1 VPTLC
6 LALPKGIH
14 LMKGIVVYSG
24 DKQPQLVWE
33 EVPDVT
39 YGPDEVLVVV
49 RATAVNRADLAQARG
64 NYPPPPGA
72 SEILGLEM
80 AGEIEAVGEAVTD
93 WAVGDRVCALL
104 PGGGYAEKAA
114 VPAAMLLRLPDEW
127 SFAQGAAVPE
137 VWLTAFVN
145 LFLEGNLEKGE
156 TVLIH
161 AGGSGVGTA
170 AIQLAHAVGA
180 RVFITAGAPEK
191 LKTGRELGADLTIN
205 YKEQDFYQV
214 IITATDGEGV
224 NLILDPVGAD
234 YLARNVALLRPFGR
248 MVLIGLLSGSRG
260 ELELS
265 HVLRKRLRLIGST
278 LRTRPPAE
286 KISITRE
293 FETRFLPMLVSGEL
307 KPIIDTTFPLR
318 EAQAAH
324 EYVRQNRNIGK
335 VVLTLDDT

>member
-1 VPTLC
+1 
-6 LALPKGIH
+6 
-14 LMKGIVVYSG
+14 MKAIVVHDGEKY
-24 DKQPQLVWE
+24 PRLVWE
-33 EVPDVT
+33 EVEDVT
-39 YGPDEVLVVV
+39 YGPDEVLVAVK
-49 RATAVNRADLAQARG
+49 ATAVNRADLAQARG
-64 NYPPPPGA
+64 NYPPPAGA

-80 AGEIEAVGEAVTD
+80 AGVIEAVGDIVTD

-104 PGGGYAEKAA
+104 PGGGYAEKVA

-145 LFLEGNLEKGE
+145 LFLEGNLQKGE

-180 RVFITAGAPEK
+180 RVFMTAGTSDK
-191 LKTGRELGADLTIN
+191 LKTGRRLGADLTIN
-205 YKEQDFYQV
+205 YKEQDFHDV
-214 IITATDGEGV
+214 IMTETDGEGV
-224 NLILDPVGAD
+224 DLILDPVGAD
-234 YLARNVALLRPFGR
+234 YLDRNISLLKRFGR
-248 MVLIGLLSGSRG
+248 LVLIGLLSGSRG
-260 ELELS
+260 ELDLS

-293 FETRFLPMLVSGEL
+293 FEARFWPMLVNGEL
-307 KPIIDTTFPLR
+307 QPIIDTTFPLP

-324 EYVRQNRNIGK
+324 EYVRQNKNTGK
-335 VVLTLDDT
+335 VILTLNNA

>member
-1 VPTLC
+1 
-6 LALPKGIH
+6 
-14 LMKGIVVYSG
+14 MKAIVVHDGEKS
-24 DKQPQLVWE
+24 PQLVWE
-33 EVPDVT
+33 EVEDVA
-39 YGPDEVLVVV
+39 YGPDEVLVAV

-64 NYPPPPGA
+64 HYPPPAGA

-80 AGEIEAVGEAVTD
+80 AGVIEAIGENVTD

-104 PGGGYAEKAA
+104 PGGGYAEKTA
-114 VPAAMLLRLPDEW
+114 VPAPMLLRLPDEW
-127 SFAQGAAVPE
+127 SFAWGAAVPE

-145 LFLEGNLEKGE
+145 LFLEGDLQERE

-180 RVFITAGAPEK
+180 TVFITAGTPAK
-191 LKTGRELGADLTIN
+191 LKKGRDLGADLTIN
-205 YKEQDFYQV
+205 YKEQDFYEA
-214 IITATDGEGV
+214 IMAATDEQGV
-224 NLILDPVGAD
+224 DLILDPVGAN
-234 YLARNVALLRPFGR
+234 YLAQNVALLRPFGR
-248 MVLIGLLSGSRG
+248 LVLIGLLSGSRA

-265 HVLRKRLRLIGST
+265 HLLRKRLRLIGST

-293 FETRFLPMLVSGEL
+293 FEARFWPMLLSGQL
-307 KPIIDTTFPLR
+307 KPVIDTTFPLP

-324 EYVRQNRNIGK
+324 EYVRQNKNTGK
-335 VVLTLDDT
+335 VILTLDP